1 MATTATVTISSDI
14 YYTVVEGV
22 DQFNV
27 NRYSNSLDYSL
38 VYNYGTGQLGSG
50 INTGTP
56 TTSQVNLF
64 VKSSGNISAGD
75 YVVLDFSSYPKYNI
89 GLESTIS
96 FSGLKGLVIEN
107 ANSGTGEI
115 LNIRA
120 TGANAFTN
128 IFNGGSGNLNINPL
142 GTYMY
147 TDIYDTDVSSSNK
160 LLYIHNESVTGINYQ
175 IVAVG
180 VDPSILVTD
189 SIGTP

>member
-14 YYTVVEGV
+14 YYTVVEEV
-22 DQFNV
+22 DQFNI

-50 INTGTP
+50 INSGTP

-64 VKSSGNISAGD
+64 VKSSGTISGGEN
-75 YVVLDFSSYPKYNI
+75 VVIDFEAYPKYNI

-107 ANSGTGEI
+107 MNSGTGEI

-120 TGANAFTN
+120 TGSNAFTN
-128 IFNGGSGNLNINPL
+128 MFNGGSGNVNINPL

-147 TDIYDTDVSSSNK
+147 TDIYDTDVTSTNR
-160 LLYIHNESVTGINYQ
+160 LLYIHNDTSTGIGYQ
-175 IVAVG
+175 IIAVG
-180 VDPSILVTD
+180 VDPSILATD